1 MKKMGQMR
9 RSYESPRIKVDKLDY
24 VGLIC
29 TSGTEATRNG
39 YGEANE
45 DTWGDDEPAGAKSNN
60 SLFDYGWGN

>member
-1 MKKMGQMR
+1 M
-9 RSYESPRIKVDKLDY
+9 VAKLDY
-24 VGLIC
+24 IGLIC
-29 TSGTEATRNG
+29 TSGTKATRNG